1 MFHRTLYVF
10 YSDELKDKEDC
21 IKVYRC
27 QLPIQNSYFKQSP
40 PNYKLVDIK
49 EDELRQKYSK

>member
-1 MFHRTLYVF
+1 
-10 YSDELKDKEDC
+10 
-21 IKVYRC
+21 
-27 QLPIQNSYFKQSP
+27 LPIQNSYFKQSP